1 MYRCERCDNIFE
13 EPNIITTT
21 HGGAYEAYGHE
32 EIAQCPLC
40 GYDDMTEV
48 VVCDDCEK
56 AIPRNQVSEYV
67 EFSTYRRDDL
77 LHNKLTYIND
87 TICND
92 CLHDFCERY
101 FT

>member
-1 MYRCERCDNIFE
+1 MYQCEQCCDVFD

-21 HGGAYEAYGHE
+21 HGCMYEAFGYE

-48 VVCDDCEK
+48 VICDDCERVIPK
-56 AIPRNQVSEYV
+56 AEVDRYVS
-67 EFSTYRRDDL
+67 FD
-77 LHNKLTYIND
+77 TYIRNENRYLTD